1 MSHTP
6 IPWVGLAALVAMFV
20 LPLLPNWLFEG
31 PQTIKHRPHRHIC
44 ADCNAPW
51 TKNHTC
57 LAVVSQAA
65 PPLRAELHRPEPAT
79 ELERQP
85 AARIPARQHVGRLP

>member
-20 LPLLPNWLFEG
+20 LPYLPNWLFEG
-31 PQTIKHRPHRHIC
+31 PRTIKHRPRRHIC

-51 TKNHTC
+51 TDDHTC
-57 LAVVSQAA
+57 IPTIGESY
-65 PPLRAELHRPEPAT
+65 PPLHGVLRRAEPAA
-79 ELERQP
+79 ELERGP
-85 AARIPARQHVGRLP
+85 RMRISSRQHVGRLR